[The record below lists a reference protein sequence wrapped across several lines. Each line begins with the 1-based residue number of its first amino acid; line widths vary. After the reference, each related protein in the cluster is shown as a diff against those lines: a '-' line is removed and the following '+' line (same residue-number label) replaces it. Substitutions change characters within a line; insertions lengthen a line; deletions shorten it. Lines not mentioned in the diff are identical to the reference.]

1 MDAKRYNLF
10 EHRHRF
16 AAWAAARAA
25 QRGLTSVEILCQAL
39 DDSTIKQ
46 FVRDHFEEPITAEE
60 FQKLHCKW
68 CKKIVNS
75 LKRNGVKDVPFG
87 RAAKLVG
94 VYLKS
99 MIVVG
104 PHSDADLAKVV
115 HPPVDRLLL
124 QELARHVLGERRKTF
139 RKTAWTELSEDDYYQ
154 LIHQLRQEVPESEP
168 FWHLERHWK
177 GPLSSDD

>member
-1 MDAKRYNLF
+1 MATEHYDIF

-16 AAWAAARAA
+16 SAWAAARAA
-25 QRGLTSVEILCQAL
+25 QRGLTSVEILSQAL
-39 DDSTIKQ
+39 DDSTIKP
-46 FVRDHFEEPITAEE
+46 FVRDHFEDKITAEE
-60 FQKLHCKW
+60 FRELHRKW
-68 CKKIVNS
+68 CKKIVRS
-75 LKRNGVKDVPFG
+75 LERNGVKDVPFG

-104 PHSDADLAKVV
+104 PHSETALAKVA

-124 QELARHVLGERRKTF
+124 QELARHVMGERRKTF
-139 RKTAWTELSEDDYYQ
+139 RKTAWTELNEDDYYE
-154 LIHQLRQEVPESEP
+154 LIRQLRQEVPESDP

-177 GPLSSDD
+177 GPQSSDD